1 MTTATFQ
8 AELVRVRPLTHDV
21 SEFVFRPLVADGL
34 AFTAGQYVDLV
45 LAEKTVQH
53 PGVTRAYSIC
63 SPPESLPEF
72 TLVANLV
79 PGGTGTPF
87 LFGLRLGAHVT
98 MHGPRGHFVVDT
110 RGLRDYLFVATGTGI
125 APLLSMIRHLLA
137 IGITRRLTVFWGLR
151 SQRDLYYQ
159 EAMQQLA
166 AAHAH
171 VSCTTTLSQPE
182 DGWTGACG
190 RVTAQI
196 ERTIQSVTNLD
207 VYVCGSQAMIQDV
220 KATLRVKGLCP
231 VHTEKFY

>member
-8 AELVRVRPLTHDV
+8 AELVRVTPLTHDV
-21 SEFVFRPLVADGL
+21 SEFVFRPRTTDGL
-34 AFTAGQYVDLV
+34 AFKAGQYVDLV
-45 LAEKTVQH
+45 LVEKTPQH

-63 SPPESLPEF
+63 SPPESLSEF

-87 LFGLRLGAHVT
+87 LFGLCPGAHVT
-98 MHGPRGHFVVDT
+98 MHGPRGHFVVDA

-125 APLLSMIRHLLA
+125 APLFSMIRHLLA
-137 IGITRRLTVFWGLR
+137 IGITRRMTVIWGLR

-159 EAMQQLA
+159 ELLQQLA
-166 AAHAH
+166 ATHAH
-171 VSCTTTLSQPE
+171 VSCTTTLSQPD
-182 DGWTGACG
+182 DGWTGVCG

-196 ERTIQSVTNLD
+196 ECTIQRVANLD
-207 VYVCGSQAMIQDV
+207 AYVCGSQAMIQDV
-220 KATLRVKGLCP
+220 KAALRVKGLCP